1 MSLAKFQDLVLTLKA
16 LRPEGTTEVNRF
28 VKRVFEID

>member
-16 LRPEGTTEVNRF
+16 LRPEGTAEVNRF
-28 VKRVFEID
+28 VKRTFGVD